1 MPLHLTIELLYEFD
15 MIGTTQRKPM
25 KFFRY
30 FLCLAP
36 LLVLP
41 ACSTVNGPT
50 SENYGKR
57 TLGTVWDDQM
67 IESRG
72 KANIRAANEQLK
84 KAHVNIT
91 AFNGMVLL
99 TGQVASD
106 EIKSTAAASIKDLR
120 KVRTVHNELEVAGPT
135 SMMART
141 NDSWLTTKVKAAL
154 LSSNDT
160 EGNRVKV
167 VTENGVV
174 YLMGLLTRTEAE
186 AAVEKTRTVF
196 GVQKIVKVFEYI
208 N

>member
-1 MPLHLTIELLYEFD
+1 MPLHLTIDLLYEFD

>member
-1 MPLHLTIELLYEFD
+1 MKYFYPLSLLTMLIALQ
-15 MIGTTQRKPM
+15 G
-25 KFFRY
+25 
-30 FLCLAP
+30 
-36 LLVLP
+36 
-41 ACSTVNGPT
+41 CSTVTGPT
-50 SENYGKR
+50 SEDYGKR

-72 KANIRAANEQLK
+72 KANIRAAHEQLK
-84 KAHVNIT
+84 KAHISIT

-99 TGQVASD
+99 SGQVPSEEAKNIAGS
-106 EIKSTAAASIKDLR
+106 SITDLR

-160 EGNRVKV
+160 EGTRVKV

-174 YLMGLLTRTEAE
+174 FLMGLLTRSEAE
-186 AAVEKTRTVF
+186 AAVEKTRKVF